1 MPHNR
6 SMPDCLSSL
15 LLRAWC
21 TVPGSQSDTRLLRR
35 GRAGSTDSRP
45 RRARLPV
52 RRAPAATPG
61 SGGVAQLVRVVP
73 GSQCDTRPLRRGRA
87 GSTDSRPRRAR
98 LPVRRA
104 PAATPGSAGLAP
116 LVRVMPG
123 SQRAYC
129 DTACAPSPTSRFTI
143 PSRHNWCVRSAH
155 CRSGA
160 SVGVFHRR
168 TTVQR
173 SRAGGRQPPVASKR
187 TGGKR
192 ALRCK
197 RLRTS
202 ESGAAGVSQP
212 WFECRTCAGNVI
224 TPHYASLVPHRSPG
238 VGHVRETQSPRDRR
252 SPLQTRFASH
262 GGLTPAAPG
271 NVRSCIAK
279 GVFPPADVRTPT
291 QERGGVSPP
300 WGAFRMRT
308 HQSRCTPRGGA
319 EGVRPGGMHSV
330 HANAK
335 SGNSSHC
342 ICRSGL
348 PSHGGLTPAAPVD
361 VRLCIVEGDF
371 FSQRKSCTKSGWRA

>member
-1 MPHNR
+1 MR
-6 SMPDCLSSL
+6 FC
-15 LLRAWC
+15 
-21 TVPGSQSDTRLLRR
+21 
-35 GRAGSTDSRP
+35 
-45 RRARLPV
+45 
-52 RRAPAATPG
+52 AT
-61 SGGVAQLVRVVP
+61 A
-73 GSQCDTRPLRRGRA
+73 
-87 GSTDSRPRRAR
+87 
-98 LPVRRA
+98 
-104 PAATPGSAGLAP
+104 
-116 LVRVMPG
+116 
-123 SQRAYC
+123 
-129 DTACAPSPTSRFTI
+129 
-143 PSRHNWCVRSAH
+143 SAH
-155 CRSGA
+155 RNQE
-160 SVGVFHRR
+160 R
-168 TTVQR
+168 
-173 SRAGGRQPPVASKR
+173 GGRKPAVIRVSDMR
-187 TGGKR
+187 GKFNH
-192 ALRCK
+192 
-197 RLRTS
+197 
-202 ESGAAGVSQP
+202 P
-212 WFECRTCAGNVI
+212 
-224 TPHYASLVPHRSPG
+224 PHYASLVPHRSPG

-252 SPLQTRFASH
+252 SPLQARFASH

-308 HQSRCTPRGGA
+308 HQSRCTPCGGA